1 MINVVTRWFERVT
14 MTVIL
19 INCVTLGLYK
29 PCTDSRNCNQ
39 RCAVLKFADHAIYV
53 YFAAEM
59 LIKMVS

>member
-1 MINVVTRWFERVT
+1 

-59 LIKMVS
+59 LIKMVSSLSKHL